1 MTSAPAGAGNAEGAR
16 GEETNGGG
24 GGGEMGGGG
33 SDPQAEVNVE
43 RVAAALGMER
53 VSSALGLARPGSPT
67 PSLEALTE
75 LTDGG
80 SVEGGGR
87 QARGRAGGTGGHLNG
102 DRC

>member
-1 MTSAPAGAGNAEGAR
+1 
-16 GEETNGGG
+16 
-24 GGGEMGGGG
+24 MGGGG

-80 SVEGGGR
+80 SVEGGVDDKLVDA
-87 QARGRAGGTGGHLNG
+87 QVEQVAT
-102 DRC
+102 